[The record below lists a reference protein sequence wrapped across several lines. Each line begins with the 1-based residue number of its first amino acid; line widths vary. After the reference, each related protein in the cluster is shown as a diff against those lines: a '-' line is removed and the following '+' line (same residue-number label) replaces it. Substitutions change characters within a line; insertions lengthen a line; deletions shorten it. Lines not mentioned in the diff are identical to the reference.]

1 MINNGPVS
9 PDDDELIHMTFS
21 GIDES
26 EIAREFYFPSHA
38 TDSRDVAET
47 AGPQAASMPGEASPP
62 QTEALYGPPL
72 QSFDYWDALMEPTA
86 NQGGGGGGG
95 SERL

>member
-1 MINNGPVS
+1 MIHSGPVS
-9 PDDDELIHMTFS
+9 PDEDELIHMTFS

-38 TDSRDVAET
+38 ADAEHVAET
-47 AGPQAASMPGEASPP
+47 AVSTQQEPEEEASHP
-62 QTEALYGPPL
+62 QTEELYGPPL

-86 NQGGGGGGG
+86 NQGVGGQ
-95 SERL
+95 